1 MEVQVMAMMGS
12 SPSTAEGESVQDAS
26 ETILLSRGLELS
38 SPPTIHHILDGQPLL
53 R

>member
-1 MEVQVMAMMGS
+1 MEVQVLAMMGT
-12 SPSTAEGESVQDAS
+12 SPTTAEGEATPDAS